1 MEQNELQLQRYQ
13 IIERIGEGGMAN
25 VYLAFDKVLKRECAI
40 KILKADLSDN
50 PVTLLRFKR
59 EADAA
64 SKLHH
69 PSIVTIYDVGQS
81 DNRHFIVM
89 EYVKGTTLKSL
100 IQQRGAIEK
109 NEAIFLME
117 QILEGIVVAHKAGV
131 IHRDIK
137 PQNILI
143 KADGTVKI
151 TDFGIAT
158 TEGSVQL
165 TQHDS
170 VMGSVHYL
178 APECARGE
186 QATSQS
192 DIYSLGIVF
201 YEMLTGEVPYKGD
214 GAVQVALK
222 HLNDEIRPVREFN
235 NSIEQSIENI
245 IIKATAKNRSFRYQ
259 SAQDMLDDLKVALSD
274 DYKNVSKV
282 VFKSTDEGETLVFD
296 EIDAKKTSKV
306 SKNPKEKRKKQILI
320 GVIIACVVIIAAI
333 FAIDYFGGNGDP
345 AMVKIPPTE
354 GLSIEEA
361 TELLEEAGF
370 EVSERVTYELHEDIE
385 KDLVIRTNPEV
396 DEEAAEGSLI
406 RLIVSEGTFLVI
418 EDYTGWLE
426 SDVRALFENTRVTI
440 RVEYAAESSREPGV
454 VLSQELLNPGDKVDP
469 SISYEMKLIVSKPV
483 EFVIPDVIGSPI
495 ESAKAII
502 ESRGGVVTLI
512 PQNSDTLTD
521 EEFVQ
526 ISFETV
532 IEVNPTVGSRY
543 VQEEGNTVE
552 LKYWEKTDRVVV
564 DRTMLVAMI
573 ERYDQINTT
582 EAPAEMVNRLE
593 LAYENATRV
602 NNKKTATQT
611 EVDSV
616 AQALSVAIQDIV
628 NYVREPEPSGNGS

>member
-483 EFVIPDVIGSPI
+483 EFVIPDVFGSPI

-628 NYVREPEPSGNGS
+628 NYVPEPEPSGNGS

>member
-259 SAQDMLDDLKVALSD
+259 SAQDMLADLKVALSD

-628 NYVREPEPSGNGS
+628 NYVPEPEPSGNGS

>member
-1 MEQNELQLQRYQ
+1 MEHNELQLQRYQ

-25 VYLAFDKVLKRECAI
+25 VYLAYDKVLKRECAI
-40 KILKADLSDN
+40 KILKADLSEN

-81 DNRHFIVM
+81 GNRHFIVM
-89 EYVKGTTLKSL
+89 EYVKGKTLKSL

-109 NEAIFLME
+109 NEAVFIMQ

-186 QATSQS
+186 QATNQS

-245 IIKATAKNRSFRYQ
+245 
-259 SAQDMLDDLKVALSD
+259 
-274 DYKNVSKV
+274 
-282 VFKSTDEGETLVFD
+282 STL
-296 EIDAKKTSKV
+296 
-306 SKNPKEKRKKQILI
+306 R
-320 GVIIACVVIIAAI
+320 
-333 FAIDYFGGNGDP
+333 
-345 AMVKIPPTE
+345 
-354 GLSIEEA
+354 
-361 TELLEEAGF
+361 
-370 EVSERVTYELHEDIE
+370 
-385 KDLVIRTNPEV
+385 
-396 DEEAAEGSLI
+396 
-406 RLIVSEGTFLVI
+406 
-418 EDYTGWLE
+418 
-426 SDVRALFENTRVTI
+426 
-440 RVEYAAESSREPGV
+440 
-454 VLSQELLNPGDKVDP
+454 
-469 SISYEMKLIVSKPV
+469 
-483 EFVIPDVIGSPI
+483 
-495 ESAKAII
+495 
-502 ESRGGVVTLI
+502 
-512 PQNSDTLTD
+512 
-521 EEFVQ
+521 
-526 ISFETV
+526 
-532 IEVNPTVGSRY
+532 
-543 VQEEGNTVE
+543 
-552 LKYWEKTDRVVV
+552 
-564 DRTMLVAMI
+564 
-573 ERYDQINTT
+573 
-582 EAPAEMVNRLE
+582 
-593 LAYENATRV
+593 
-602 NNKKTATQT
+602 
-611 EVDSV
+611 
-616 AQALSVAIQDIV
+616 
-628 NYVREPEPSGNGS
+628 

>member
-296 EIDAKKTSKV
+296 EIDAKKTSNV

>member
-385 KDLVIRTNPEV
+385 KDLVIRTNP
-396 DEEAAEGSLI
+396 
-406 RLIVSEGTFLVI
+406 
-418 EDYTGWLE
+418 
-426 SDVRALFENTRVTI
+426 
-440 RVEYAAESSREPGV
+440 
-454 VLSQELLNPGDKVDP
+454 
-469 SISYEMKLIVSKPV
+469 
-483 EFVIPDVIGSPI
+483 
-495 ESAKAII
+495 
-502 ESRGGVVTLI
+502 
-512 PQNSDTLTD
+512 
-521 EEFVQ
+521 
-526 ISFETV
+526 
-532 IEVNPTVGSRY
+532 
-543 VQEEGNTVE
+543 
-552 LKYWEKTDRVVV
+552 
-564 DRTMLVAMI
+564 
-573 ERYDQINTT
+573 
-582 EAPAEMVNRLE
+582 
-593 LAYENATRV
+593 
-602 NNKKTATQT
+602 
-611 EVDSV
+611 
-616 AQALSVAIQDIV
+616 
-628 NYVREPEPSGNGS
+628 

>member
-628 NYVREPEPSGNGS
+628 NYVPEPEPSGNGS

>member
-1 MEQNELQLQRYQ
+1 MEHNELQLQRYQ

-25 VYLAFDKVLKRECAI
+25 VYLAYDKVLKRECAI
-40 KILKADLSDN
+40 KILKADLSEN

-81 DNRHFIVM
+81 GNRHFIVM
-89 EYVKGTTLKSL
+89 EYVKGKTLKSL

-109 NEAIFLME
+109 NEAVFIMQ

-186 QATSQS
+186 QATNQS

-245 IIKATAKNRSFRYQ
+245 IIKATAKNRHYRYQ
-259 SAQDMLDDLKVALSD
+259 NAQEMLDDLNVALSD
-274 DYKNVSKV
+274 EHKNVQRL
-282 VFKSTDEGETLVFD
+282 VFDNTDEGETLVFD
-296 EIDAKKTSKV
+296 ELDAKKVDDTKTT
-306 SKNPKEKRKKQILI
+306 KDKRKKQILI
-320 GVIIACVVIIAAI
+320 GVIIAALVIILAI
-333 FAIDYFGGNGDP
+333 FATELFGKKEP
-345 AMVKIPPTE
+345 EMVKVPVTE
-354 GLSIEEA
+354 GLSIEAA
-361 TELLEEAGF
+361 TQLLEDAGF
-370 EVSERVTYELHEDIE
+370 EVSDRVVYELHESIE
-385 KDLVIRTNPEV
+385 EDLVIRTNPEAS
-396 DEEAAEGSLI
+396 EEAKEGSLI

-418 EDYTGWLE
+418 ENYVGWTE
-426 SDVRALFENTRVTI
+426 SDVRALFENTKVTI
-440 RVEYAAESSREPGV
+440 RVEYASESTTAPGI
-454 VLSQELLNPGDKVDP
+454 VLEQELLLPGDVVDP
-469 SISYEMKLIVSKPV
+469 NIAYEMKLIVSKPV

-512 PQNSDTLTD
+512 PQNSDSLTD
-521 EEFVQ
+521 EEFIQ
-526 ISFETV
+526 ITFNTV
-532 IEVNPTVGSRY
+532 IEVNPTVGTRY
-543 VQEEGNTVE
+543 TQEEGNTVE
-552 LKYWEKTDRVVV
+552 LKYWEESDRVVA
-564 DRTMLVAMI
+564 DRTMLEAML
-573 ERYDQINTT
+573 ERYQNVDTT
-582 EAPAEMVNRLE
+582 EASQDLINDLN
-593 LAYENATRV
+593 LAYDNAQRV
-602 NNKKTATQT
+602 NNNANATQDQI
-611 EVDSV
+611 DSV
-616 AQALSVAIQDIV
+616 AQALSVAITNV
-628 NYVREPEPSGNGS
+628 ENYEPAPEPNEDGEDS

>member
-109 NEAIFLME
+109 NEAIFVME
-117 QILEGIVVAHKAGV
+117 QILEGIVVAHRAGV
-131 IHRDIK
+131 VHRDIK

-245 IIKATAKNRSFRYQ
+245 IIKATAKNRAFRYQ
-259 SAQDMLDDLKVALSD
+259 NAQEMLDDLKVALSD

-282 VFKSTDEGETLVFD
+282 VFDSTDEGETLVFD

-333 FAIDYFGGNGDP
+333 FAFDYFGDNGDP
-345 AMVKIPPTE
+345 VMIKIPPTE
-354 GLSIEEA
+354 GLSVEDA
-361 TELLEEAGF
+361 TDLLEEAGF

-454 VLSQELLNPGDKVDP
+454 VLSQELLLPGDKVDP
-469 SISYEMKLIVSKPV
+469 TISYEMKLIVSKPV

-543 VQEEGNTVE
+543 TQEEGNTVE

-602 NNKKTATQT
+602 NNKQTATQT

-628 NYVREPEPSGNGS
+628 NYVPEPEPSGNDS